1 MNQTINISLP
11 KGLSDLAQAQVDAG
25 YYSSVSEV
33 IRDGLRNILME
44 PGMPTYPMS
53 DRLEK
58 IGLQALKDHKAG
70 KTHLLKNVD
79 DLADL

>member
-11 KGLSDLAQAQVDAG
+11 KGLNELAQAQVKAG
-25 YYSSVSEV
+25 YFTSVSEV
-33 IRDGLRNILME
+33 IRHALRTTFMDTVI
-44 PGMPTYPMS
+44 PTFPMS

-58 IGLQALKDHKAG
+58 IGLQALADHKAG
-70 KTHLLKNVD
+70 KTHLLENID